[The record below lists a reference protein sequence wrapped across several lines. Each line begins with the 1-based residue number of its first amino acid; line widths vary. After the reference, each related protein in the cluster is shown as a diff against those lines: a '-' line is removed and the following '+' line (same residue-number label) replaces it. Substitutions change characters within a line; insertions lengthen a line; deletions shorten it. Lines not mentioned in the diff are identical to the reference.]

1 MGPLKHLALLAV
13 LATSVYAIPDGAVRK
28 EKSIGIFNIVKFPN
42 DVCESDMN
50 AKLGTCFT
58 AEECTTRNGI
68 ASGDCA
74 DGYGV
79 CCLITLTCGG
89 TSSTNCTH
97 LTQMNSATP
106 DVDSEILNRQCSYTI
121 CPASATVNRIRLD
134 FTTFDIAGPVVTPV
148 NDGNAVG
155 ATIEIT
161 NCLMD
166 RFTVTGTAG
175 PYPIICG
182 VNNGQ
187 HMIVDTDGTTCVTA
201 VFSFGRAAANRGYDI
216 HVTQYDR
223 LNAMGG
229 PPKCLQFFTAPDTR
243 TGTVSTFNWQ
253 GNAAGGASTHL
264 ALQRYD
270 ICVRPE
276 RGFCVLCWS
285 PTGVAGSTAAMT
297 VGTFGVSNGA
307 FSGAGTPMSGAGP
320 GGCPSA
326 TDSNDFVIIPNG
338 VDGTVANIATINML
352 LVPAAIFTA
361 PSVFC
366 GRYLNGNP
374 TGAAAD
380 GTICTRSS
388 NFRLGVRFDNIEAV
402 AGAGMAMENIDEA
415 SGTVVAPA
423 LTTPLGT
430 QGFELAFIQQPC
442 N

>member
-13 LATSVYAIPDGAVRK
+13 LATSVYAIPNGRK

-58 AEECTTRNGI
+58 AEECTTRNGV
-68 ASGDCA
+68 ASGACA
-74 DGYGV
+74 EGYGV
-79 CCLITLTCGG
+79 CCLITLACGG
-89 TSSTNCTH
+89 TSSSNCTH

-106 DVDSEILNRQCSYTI
+106 AVDSEILNRQCSYTI
-121 CPASATVNRIRLD
+121 CPASGTINRIRLD
-134 FTTFDIAGPVVTPV
+134 FTTFDIAAPVVTPAP

-155 ATIEIT
+155 AVPEIT

-166 RFTVTGTAG
+166 RFTVTGTSG

-187 HMIVDTDGTTCVTA
+187 HMIVETDGTRCVTA
-201 VFSFGRAAANRGYDI
+201 VFSFGMAAATRGYDI
-216 HVTQYDR
+216 HVIQYDR
-223 LNAMGG
+223 LNTMGG

-253 GNAAGGASTHL
+253 GNAAASTHL
-264 ALQRYD
+264 SLQRYD

-285 PTGVAGSTAAMT
+285 PTGVAGSTAAGT
-297 VGTFGVSNGA
+297 VGTFGVSNGPSA
-307 FSGAGTPMSGAGP
+307 AGAPMSGAGP
-320 GGCPSA
+320 AACPTIPA
-326 TDSNDFVIIPNG
+326 GATAPTDSNDFVIIPNG
-338 VDGTVANIATINML
+338 VDGSVANIATINML

-366 GRYLNGNP
+366 GRYLNGD
-374 TGAAAD
+374 TDSTAD

-402 AGAGMAMENIDEA
+402 AAAGGAMENIDEA
-415 SGTVVAPA
+415 SGT

-430 QGFELAFIQQPC
+430 QGFELAFTQLPC